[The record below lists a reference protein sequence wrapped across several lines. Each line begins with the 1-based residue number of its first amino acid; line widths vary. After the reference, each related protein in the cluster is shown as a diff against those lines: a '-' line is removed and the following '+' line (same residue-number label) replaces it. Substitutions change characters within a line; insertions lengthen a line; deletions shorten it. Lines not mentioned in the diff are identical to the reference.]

1 MNRRPSPFA
10 SAVAWLLALLLIVVL
25 PIAVLAFNTG
35 WVAFNAD
42 RMTQAVTQVLLQSR
56 LAPSVLQWYSERRA
70 EERIEEGLAVPTQN
84 EPDVVQMLTYLDT
97 DKWQEIIDLVFKP
110 EFVSPWARSALTGT
124 YAWLGSA
131 DEYPQV
137 TLDMRSFKEYA
148 SGESGEEAILVALH
162 SLPKC
167 RQDQIDDL
175 LHRAGLASITKKL
188 FDVCKLPDPWTEAA
202 NQTFLSCASPEAVS
216 ALYELC
222 TYPSP
227 WEEGKAREFTECARI
242 AETGEALY
250 NLCQFPEQWKED
262 QTNDYR
268 DSLQDVL
275 AEIGNDLPVTR
286 RMIESKIVVLQNTQ
300 PQTVKS
306 TLRNLRTA
314 TQWSLLVPALL
325 LVAIFLVAGRTLRGS
340 GVPMGIA
347 LVIGSALVIILTFTY
362 RTLITGTLVNIPLG
376 ALPQSI
382 VAAGADAL
390 ATLADSIFQPIL
402 IEAIALMILGV
413 LLIVVGSRPGSP
425 GKEKPASETEGEA

>member
-25 PIAVLAFNTG
+25 PIAVLAFNAG
-35 WVAFNAD
+35 WVVFNTE
-42 RMTQAVTQVLLQSR
+42 RMTQATTQVLLESR

-70 EERIEEGLAVPTQN
+70 EERIEQGLAVPTQN
-84 EPDVVQMLTYLDT
+84 EPDVVQMLTYLDA

-110 EFVSPWARSALTGT
+110 EFVSPWARSALDST
-124 YAWLGSA
+124 YAWLDST

-137 TLDMRSFKEYA
+137 TLDMRDFQKHA
-148 SGESGEEAILVALH
+148 NGESGEEAILVALH

-167 RQDQIDDL
+167 RQDQIDDF

-188 FDVCKLPDPWTEAA
+188 FDACELPDPWTEAA
-202 NQTFLSCASPEAVS
+202 NQTFLNCADPEAVS

-222 TYPSP
+222 TYPDP
-227 WEEGKAREFTECARI
+227 WEEGPAREFTECAKI

-250 NLCQFPEQWKED
+250 NLCQFPEQWRED

-275 AEIGNDLPVTR
+275 AEIGDELPVTQR
-286 RMIESKIVVLQNTQ
+286 LIENEVVVLDNTQ
-300 PQTVKS
+300 PGTVKS
-306 TLRNLRTA
+306 LLRNLRTA

-325 LVAIFLVAGRTLRGS
+325 LIAIFLVAGRTLRGS
-340 GVPMGIA
+340 GLPMGIA
-347 LVIGSALVIILTFTY
+347 VVIGSVLAIVLAFTY
-362 RTLITGTLVNIPLG
+362 RPLITSTLVDIPLG
-376 ALPQSI
+376 VLPQSV

-390 ATLADSIFQPIL
+390 AGLADTIFQPVL
-402 IEAIALMILGV
+402 IEAIALVILGV
-413 LLIVVGSRPGSP
+413 LLIVVGSRPEAP
-425 GKEKPASETEGEA
+425 KPEKPASETENQA